1 MSIRRR
7 SKILSVFVAATVALG
22 AGAAAPVFAEGL
34 TIAAGAGYRRP
45 MAQAFTAFEAA
56 GGEKVGQVY
65 GNMGQVLGQ
74 ARESG
79 QIAMVCG
86 DRKVLAKAE
95 GLAFTRFVPLG
106 EGKLVVAYRKG
117 VRLAAP
123 EAITGPEVT
132 RVGIPDAKAAVYGK
146 AGRQYLAKSGVG
158 DQVAAKLVE
167 VQTVPQVTAYLS
179 AGEVDAGF
187 LNITDAIG
195 AGDAIGGYVSVDPK
209 YYDPI
214 EIACGVISPAAEGFA
229 AFLESPA
236 GHAIME
242 ANGL

>member
-1 MSIRRR
+1 M
-7 SKILSVFVAATVALG
+7 ILSACLVAAVALG
-22 AGAAAPVFAEGL
+22 TVVLGTAAPVFAEGL

-45 MAQAFTAFEAA
+45 MAQAFAAFEAESGA
-56 GGEKVGQVY
+56 AVGQVY

-95 GLAFTRFVPLG
+95 GLTFTRFVPLG
-106 EGKLVVAYRKG
+106 AGKLVVAFRNG
-117 VRLAAP
+117 VTLAAP
-123 EAITGPEVT
+123 EGITDPEIT

-146 AGRQYLAKSGVG
+146 AGRQYLSQSGLAEA
-158 DQVAAKLVE
+158 VAPKLVE
-167 VQTVPQVTAYLS
+167 VQTVPQVTAYLT

-195 AGDAIGGYVSVDPK
+195 AGPAIGGYVPVDPAL
-209 YYDPI
+209 YDPI
-214 EIACGVISPAAEGFA
+214 EIACGVLSPAAEGFA